1 MFTVLP
7 FGLSPSPFAFIKL
20 LRPFVKY
27 WRLHGF
33 LIVVYID
40 DGICITIGLEEAKR
54 NSKSV
59 RDTLI
64 AAGLVLHVEK
74 SSW

>member
-7 FGLSPSPFAFIKL
+7 SGLSPSPFVFTKL
-20 LRPFVKY
+20 LRPFLKY
-27 WRLHGF
+27 WRLHGL

-40 DGICITIGLEEAKR
+40 DGICITIDLEEAKR
-54 NSKSV
+54 NSEFV

-64 AAGLVLHVEK
+64 AARI
-74 SSW
+74 SP